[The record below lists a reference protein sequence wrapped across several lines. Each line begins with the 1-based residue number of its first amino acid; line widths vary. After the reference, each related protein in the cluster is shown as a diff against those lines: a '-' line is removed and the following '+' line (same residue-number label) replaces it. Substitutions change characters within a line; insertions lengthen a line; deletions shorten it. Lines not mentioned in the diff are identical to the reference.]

1 MIDNSN
7 ILSINQIYD
16 KSSTPLQNARLNYKY
31 SFDNSIKGVSRS
43 YAPGQFDRL
52 SYYRDSIYDIY
63 EYQDSIDDMVT
74 LDYDTWEYDSR
85 WE

>member
-16 KSSTPLQNARLNYKY
+16 KSSTLFQNARLNYKF
-31 SFDNSIKGVSRS
+31 SFDDSIIGVAES

-63 EYQDSIDDMVT
+63 EYQDSIDDMAT
-74 LDYDTWEYDSR
+74 IDDDDRYINAIWE
-85 WE
+85 

>member
-16 KSSTPLQNARLNYKY
+16 KSSTPFQNARLNYKF
-31 SFDNSIKGVSRS
+31 SFDDSIIGVAES